1 MPKVVDHKQR
11 KQLII
16 DKSTDIIAEHG
27 FDELTIRGLAASLNM
42 STGMITHYFDSK
54 DQILFAALQ
63 GVHDRFYHRAE
74 KAIGYQHGIEAI
86 RRRMQAS
93 IPLAKS
99 VKKDWSIM
107 FQFWGRATHEAE
119 FSKYMKREHSKLRQL
134 DLDHLA
140 YAQAH
145 GEIDKKH
152 NLEHIFE
159 QLDAMTTGMGITSV
173 FNPSR
178 LNKNSTHAIIDETL
192 QQLKKR

>member
-1 MPKVVDHKQR
+1 MPKVVNHEQR
-11 KQLII
+11 RQLII
-16 DKSTDIIAEHG
+16 DKSTDIIADHG
-27 FDELTIRGLAASLNM
+27 FDELTIRGLAASLDM

-63 GVHDRFYHRAE
+63 GVHDRFFQRAK
-74 KAIGYQHGIEAI
+74 KAIGDAQGIEAI

-93 IPLAKS
+93 IPLTKS

-119 FSKYMKREHSKLRQL
+119 FSRFMKREHNKLRQL
-134 DLDHLA
+134 DLDHLKQ
-140 YAQAH
+140 AQRQ
-145 GEIDKKH
+145 GEIDKRH
-152 NLEHIFE
+152 NLDHIFE

-178 LNKNSTHAIIDETL
+178 LNRASTNAIIDETL
-192 QQLKKR
+192 AQLKPH